1 MKILNLINI
10 LSWLVLLFHC
20 GKSYW
25 GLRGGEFTKQEVMV
39 ISITLLTG
47 LNIFMWTISTILLK
61 NHVAAGV
68 QLLDYF
74 KVGISIF
81 QLLICHFILSS
92 IKAEIKQNKD

>member
-1 MKILNLINI
+1 MKLLNLINI

-25 GLRGGEFTKQEVMV
+25 CLRGGEFTKQEIMV
-39 ISITLLTG
+39 IAITLLTG
-47 LNIFMWTISTILLK
+47 LNIFMWSFSTILVK
-61 NHVAAGV
+61 PQYAGL

-81 QLLICHFILSS
+81 QLLICHFILSN
-92 IKAEIKQNKD
+92 IKCDIQQNKD